1 MDVYALLQQQ
11 LLRSFLK
18 SSKCVCTHRSPL
30 LLVQMWPQTSENLRR
45 MQREWGYCSRSGEG
59 TPSGLLWSHGYMTDS
74 LGM

>member
-45 MQREWGYCSRSGEG
+45 MQREWATVPVLVRKHPVAFCGHMV
-59 TPSGLLWSHGYMTDS
+59 T
-74 LGM
+74 